1 VTRPAPNIGSRIAL
15 TVIGVAAGAAAL
27 YLAFLAVFPYVFAES
42 GSARYAREHRGEAA
56 LQLLAMVALL
66 WVVFECLRR
75 AYTPR
80 ALGIIALALVAF
92 FALRSF
98 AAGSKRPPNLQPIG
112 GAWHAVKVPTPD
124 EADTVYFNLYYERR
138 GRFERIDDLVA
149 EYRFVPPDCLLYRG
163 LKVVGR
169 PAYAMCG
176 YRSPV
181 KTDDTLTAQSD
192 LLARARTRPTFRRDW
207 SVVR

>member
-1 VTRPAPNIGSRIAL
+1 M
-15 TVIGVAAGAAAL
+15 
-27 YLAFLAVFPYVFAES
+27 LAVA
-42 GSARYAREHRGEAA
+42 
-56 LQLLAMVALL
+56 ALL

-80 ALGIIALALVAF
+80 ILGIIALALVAF

-124 EADTVYFNLYYERR
+124 EAHTVYFNLYYERR

-181 KTDDTLTAQSD
+181 ETYDTLTEEGD
-192 LLARARTRPTFRRDW
+192 LLARARTRPKFRRDW